1 MRRHFVALALALVTT
16 SMVVAAQG
24 RKLTMQADGI
34 TTCHTY
40 DPAKLAIVERKRPDR
55 QASSGE
61 VVVWRILTDYGLIV
75 GTLATKPEADAA
87 FAAAK
92 KFTRMCL
99 IGPSPNTFTYFE
111 R

>member
-1 MRRHFVALALALVTT
+1 MRLFIFALALVLVVTT
-16 SMVVAAQG
+16 AAVAAQL

-40 DPAKLAIVERKRPDR
+40 DPAKLTIVERKRPDR

-87 FAAAK
+87 LAAAK
-92 KFTRMCL
+92 KFTSMCL
-99 IGPSPNTFTYFE
+99 IGPYPNTFTYFE